1 MALFAPVI
9 IATILVIGWII
20 NIIKLIGMDFDADIT
35 IEALLRIIGLVAFPL
50 GTIMGYFV

>member
-35 IEALLRIIGLVAFPL
+35 IEALLADVD
-50 GTIMGYFV
+50 V